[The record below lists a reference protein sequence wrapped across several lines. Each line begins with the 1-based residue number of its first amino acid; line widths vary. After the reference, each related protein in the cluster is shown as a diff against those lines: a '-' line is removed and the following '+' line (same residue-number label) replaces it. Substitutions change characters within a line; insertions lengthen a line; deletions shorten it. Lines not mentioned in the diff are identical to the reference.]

1 MEGVCTIE
9 FARIAVQRL
18 IRESVATARIPRRLG
33 ISHHP
38 EEAKKPKRHNVE
50 EI

>member
-1 MEGVCTIE
+1 MEGICTIE

-18 IRESVATARIPRRLG
+18 IRESAATAKIPRRLG

-38 EEAKKPKRHNVE
+38 EETKKPQRHNME
-50 EI
+50 ET